1 MKNEWFSTPVSLRIC
16 YKHINGYFF
25 SVVNNLRKSVKIL
38 EKCRKIMRKNRKTNR
53 KVERLWEK

>member
-1 MKNEWFSTPVSLRIC
+1 MKSEWFSTPVSLRIC

-38 EKCRKIMRKNRKTNR
+38 EKYRKIIRKNRKIIR
-53 KVERLWEK
+53 KV